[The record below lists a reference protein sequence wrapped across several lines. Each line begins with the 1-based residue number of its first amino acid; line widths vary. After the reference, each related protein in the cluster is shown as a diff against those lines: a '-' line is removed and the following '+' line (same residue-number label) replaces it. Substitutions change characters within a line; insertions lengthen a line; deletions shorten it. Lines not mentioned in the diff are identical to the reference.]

1 MVDFEQVNVSRED
14 TMKFKTLPTESHPTC
29 MLHGVSFHQILEE
42 DLDIFTLILKGEADK
57 NSNLGGT

>member
-1 MVDFEQVNVSRED
+1 
-14 TMKFKTLPTESHPTC
+14 MKFKILPTESHPTC
-29 MLHGVSFHQILEE
+29 ILHGVSFHQILEE

>member
-1 MVDFEQVNVSRED
+1 
-14 TMKFKTLPTESHPTC
+14 MKFKTLPTESHPTC
-29 MLHGVSFHQILEE
+29 ILHGVSFHQILEE